1 MNQVCRKDFQ
11 CPVEVT
17 INLIGGKY
25 KSLILWHVADRVL
38 RFSELRKLIPGVTQK
53 MLTQQL
59 RDLEKNKLIN
69 RKVYPEVPPKVE
81 YSISDLGKTMMPIL
95 NAMCDWGDYYVN
107 NRH

>member
-1 MNQVCRKDFQ
+1 MNQVCKKSFQ
-11 CPVEVT
+11 CPIEVT

-25 KSLILWHVADRVL
+25 KSLILWQLSDKVL
-38 RFSELRKLIPGVTQK
+38 RFGELQRLIPGATQK

-59 RDLEKNKLIN
+59 RDLEKNELIK

-81 YSISDLGKTMMPIL
+81 YSISDLGKTIMPIL

-107 NRH
+107 SKQ

>member
-1 MNQVCRKDFQ
+1 MNQVCTKSFQ

-25 KSLILWHVADRVL
+25 KPLILWHVSDRVL
-38 RFSELRKLIPGVTQK
+38 RFNELQKLIPGATQK

-59 RDLEKNKLIN
+59 RDLEKDKLIN

-81 YSISDLGKTMMPIL
+81 YSISELGKTIKPIL

-107 NRH
+107 NKD